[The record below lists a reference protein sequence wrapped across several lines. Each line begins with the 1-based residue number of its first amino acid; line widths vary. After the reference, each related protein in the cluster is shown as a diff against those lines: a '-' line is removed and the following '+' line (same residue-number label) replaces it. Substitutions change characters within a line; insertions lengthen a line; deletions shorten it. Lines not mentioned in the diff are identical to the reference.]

1 MLAKSTR
8 RSPWLVGICAEV
20 ARHRSLIALRA
31 APRRGS
37 SHKTPALTAR
47 GSLSYYSLSYY
58 SLSYYSLIWAG
69 YTRGVAPQG
78 PEYILAS
85 DSFTPAPLSLTPKH
99 FLMLFKASSATGVTE
114 ESMDRDTPRFYWQR
128 CSSSPQ
134 LLVPG

>member
-47 GSLSYYSLSYY
+47 GSLSYYSL
-58 SLSYYSLIWAG
+58 IWAG

-99 FLMLFKASSATGVTE
+99 FLKLPLLPVSQRRRWIGTRLGSTGNVALRAHNYSSLDEGA
-114 ESMDRDTPRFYWQR
+114 
-128 CSSSPQ
+128 
-134 LLVPG
+134 